1 VKKGERTEAEW
12 AKVVKPDYSP
22 LLWPSFW
29 FNGPPSVHAKLDGKG
44 Q

>member
-12 AKVVKPDYSP
+12 AKVVKPDYSV
-22 LLWPSFW
+22 LLRPSFW
-29 FNGPPSVHAKLDGKG
+29 CCGPPSVQAQVDGKG